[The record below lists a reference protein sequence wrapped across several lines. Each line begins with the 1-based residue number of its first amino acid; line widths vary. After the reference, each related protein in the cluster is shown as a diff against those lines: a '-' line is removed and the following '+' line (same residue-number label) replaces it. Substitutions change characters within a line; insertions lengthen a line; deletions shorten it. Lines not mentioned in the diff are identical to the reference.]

1 MSEEPVEKQA
11 EERLSRSGLES
22 SRGDANLG
30 SLHKTQQP
38 ADLTGV
44 FRQVPVGQNAKGAG
58 SQPEMLPGAANDEM
72 GFTQMFQSLDSK
84 GSAPTHAPSSFGN
97 YQPQHA
103 SEAATPDSTDPKSP
117 RSDSP
122 EDNWAPDPL
131 PGEFTQMFQPLQP
144 SRSTVDRQPFPLER
158 AAAPQQSSRMS
169 GGFTQLLRTLTS
181 EENADLPVEASPLPA
196 ARPVPQEQGEFTR
209 IVSRSAMREASLR
222 EQAQRHAEGASAQT
236 PAENASNVRPASE
249 AVPPTGATGA
259 VAAKPFTIPPP
270 PEVHVTPPAFAAP
283 QAAPDTFRQ
292 PQSIGSDRLQQYLPL
307 LLIANLF
314 LTVVA
319 LIMLAVVLARH

>member
-1 MSEEPVEKQA
+1 MSEEPVEKRV
-11 EERLSRSGLES
+11 EERLSASGIES
-22 SRGDANLG
+22 SHKSRQPANL
-30 SLHKTQQP
+30 
-38 ADLTGV
+38 TGI
-44 FRQVPVGQNAKGAG
+44 FRQAPVGQNTKGAG
-58 SQPEMLPGAANDEM
+58 SQPEMLPGTANDEM
-72 GFTQMFQSLDSK
+72 GFTQMFQSLDPK
-84 GSAPTHAPSSFGN
+84 VSASSHAPSSFGN
-97 YQPQHA
+97 SQPQRA
-103 SEAATPDSTDPKSP
+103 SEAAAPDSTNPKSP

-144 SRSTVDRQPFPLER
+144 SRSTVDRHSFPVER
-158 AAAPQQSSRMS
+158 ADAPQQFSRMS
-169 GGFTQLLRTLTS
+169 GGFTQLLRTLSS
-181 EENADLPVEASPLPA
+181 EENADLPVEVSPLPA

-222 EQAQRHAEGASAQT
+222 AQAQRHAEGASAQT
-236 PAENASNVRPASE
+236 PAENASNGRPASE

-259 VAAKPFTIPPP
+259 AAALPFTIQP
-270 PEVHVTPPAFAAP
+270 PEVHVAPPAFVAP

-292 PQSIGSDRLQQYLPL
+292 PQSVGSDRLQQYLPL

-319 LIMLAVVLARH
+319 LIMLAVMLARH